1 MRLKQPIPPV
11 KTYKSNNLKELYNL
25 NEVLAIIRLMTVNIS
40 NSNDHIENKRLTA
53 FREQLSTFI
62 KNNW

>member
-1 MRLKQPIPPV
+1 MRLKQPNPSI

-40 NSNDHIENKRLTA
+40 NSNEHIEKKRLTA